1 MKYLKIWTNFLELLQ
16 TLEYDEI
23 GRLFEM
29 MLVYAESGKEPEE
42 FEGNERFLW
51 PVAKQQIDLAAE
63 KNEILRLN
71 GLKGGRPKTKQNQT
85 KPNENKQNQ
94 TESNESYKE
103 KKRKEIERKDISS
116 IDDNRACARD
126 VAAADDDF
134 RQIQEEQNRVLD
146 AAEDAGFLR
155 SNSVRAKLIDL
166 YTQNGLEKMLQA
178 IDSCVHHGVIN
189 LAYLEGCLSDRPRKK
204 DTVPK
209 LPAQDYHQ
217 RDYSDAQEEAFDRM
231 MELAKEMG

>member
-51 PVAKQQIDLAAE
+51 YVAKQQIDLAAE
-63 KNEILRLN
+63 RNEILRRN
-71 GLKGGRPKTKQNQT
+71 GMKGGRPKTKQNQT
-85 KPNENKQNQ
+85 KPNETKQNQ
-94 TESNESYKE
+94 TEANESYKE

-116 IDDNRACARD
+116 IDDSRACARET
-126 VAAADDDF
+126 AAADDEM
-134 RQIQEEQNRVLD
+134 QHIQEEQNRVLD

-166 YTQNGLEKMLQA
+166 YAQHGLEKMLQA

-189 LAYLEGCLSDRPRKK
+189 LAYLEGCLNDRPKKK
-204 DTVPK
+204 DTGPK

-217 RDYSDAQEEAFDRM
+217 REYGDAQEAAFERM
-231 MELAKEMG
+231 MAMGVDA